1 MTKERTRARTPN
13 NKTTTGFRISDE
25 LWEVLQPLLPEHRNT
40 HPLGGG
46 RPRRPDRECADA
58 IFYVLPVTS
67 STASSPFRARSARSC
82 TVWWISRM
90 DFRSAWRIT
99 GTMSPS
105 SRATATPM

>member
-46 RPRRPDRECADA
+46 RPRRGQIESAPMPFSTCCA
-58 IFYVLPVTS
+58 PV
-67 STASSPFRARSARSC
+67 ASGRPWMRPIWFPAPPPM
-82 TVWWISRM
+82 TVSKN
-90 DFRSAWRIT
+90 
-99 GTMSPS
+99 G
-105 SRATATPM
+105 